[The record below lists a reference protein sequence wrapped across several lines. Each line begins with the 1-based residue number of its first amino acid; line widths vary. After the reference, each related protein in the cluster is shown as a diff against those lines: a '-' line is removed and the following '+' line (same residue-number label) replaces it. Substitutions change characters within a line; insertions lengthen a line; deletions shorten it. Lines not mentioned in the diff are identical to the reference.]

1 MSRFVTN
8 FLNGLQVDGVPTMG
22 MSGIPLTSGRVMFV
36 DYVNGGDGNDGTAGS
51 PMKTIYRAYA
61 SAVSGRNDVIVI
73 VDNGLSTGT
82 QRLSVANA
90 AAVDSTATVGTLVLS
105 KDAVHI
111 VGMGAPTPNSRA
123 RFAPPTGTYTMA
135 TFGSGNFVTM
145 SGSGCIISNVS
156 FFNGFS
162 TGGAAQIC
170 FTVTGGRNYFQNVM
184 FGGAGDAA
192 SAQSTSSR
200 SLLISGSTGENRFDQ
215 CQIGIDT
222 VTKTVA
228 NASLELAGGSPRNE
242 FLNCTFPF
250 YTSSATTLGI
260 LGSAASCIDRTNLFR
275 GCIFDN
281 AAQSGSTTMSGL
293 ATLPASAGGYLLMKD
308 CTMVGITEFGTD
320 TTTRGQMYVD
330 GASVVAATSGIALN
344 PT

>member
-8 FLNGLQVDGVPTMG
+8 FLNGLEVDGVPTMG
-22 MSGIPLTSGRVMFV
+22 MSGIPITSGRVMFV

-73 VDNGLSTGT
+73 VGDGGTTGT
-82 QRLSVANA
+82 QRLSLANA
-90 AAVDSTATVGTLVLS
+90 VAVDSTATAGTLVLS
-105 KDAVHI
+105 KNATHI
-111 VGMGAPTPNSRA
+111 VGMSSASPNSRA

-145 SGSGCIISNVS
+145 SGSGCTISNIALY
-156 FFNGFS
+156 NGFS
-162 TGGAAQIC
+162 TGGASQIC
-170 FTVTGGRNYFQNVM
+170 FTVSGSRNYFGNVQ

-192 SAQSTSSR
+192 SAQATTSR
-200 SLLISGSTGENRFDQ
+200 SLKVSGGENRFDK
-215 CQIGIDT
+215 CQVGLDT

-228 NASLELAGGSPRNE
+228 NASLELSGGAARNE
-242 FLNCTFPF
+242 FWDCNFPF

-260 LGSAASCIDRTNLFR
+260 LGTGASCIDRTTLFR
-275 GCIFDN
+275 GCTFGN
-281 AAQSGSTTMSGL
+281 AAQSGSTTMSAL
-293 ATLPASAGGYLLMKD
+293 ATLPASAGGLLLMKD
-308 CTMVGITEFGTD
+308 CTLVGITEFGTD
-320 TTTRGQMYVD
+320 ATSRGQIYVD
-330 GASVVAATSGIALN
+330 GASVVAATSGIAVN